1 MRDMVSFSTFVTQIV
16 HQTIFIFLLVGAAF
30 ALIAGVMLLLDSGR
44 ALRIGDRLNRW
55 VSTRAAIRPLEEH
68 RSISKPLYRMHRLV
82 GVLICAGALYSLLVL
97 GTPHGG
103 AAIINSLAGLG
114 PARFSAWISESLR
127 AILLTEMPR
136 PCCSGSCSSSGP
148 VPCAAWRRA
157 DRRISAR
164 KSTKPLEEAILR
176 SISSYTPTRGSLVD
190 WWSWAACTC

>member
-82 GVLICAGALYSLLVL
+82 GVLICAGAS
-97 GTPHGG
+97 T
-103 AAIINSLAGLG
+103 
-114 PARFSAWISESLR
+114 R
-127 AILLTEMPR
+127 
-136 PCCSGSCSSSGP
+136 CSSLVRP
-148 VPCAAWRRA
+148 MAERR
-157 DRRISAR
+157 
-164 KSTKPLEEAILR
+164 
-176 SISSYTPTRGSLVD
+176 
-190 WWSWAACTC
+190 